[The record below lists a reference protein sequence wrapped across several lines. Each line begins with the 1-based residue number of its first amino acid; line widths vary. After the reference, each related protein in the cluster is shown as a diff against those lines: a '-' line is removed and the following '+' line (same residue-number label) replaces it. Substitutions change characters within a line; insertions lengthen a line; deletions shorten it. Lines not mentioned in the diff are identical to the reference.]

1 MNRNHQLQMTRTKA
15 AFDVVKNKLMKN
27 IEERAGNLK
36 AHPATPALQRAC
48 CGM

>member
-1 MNRNHQLQMTRTKA
+1 MTRTKA

-36 AHPATPALQRAC
+36 APVMHLSLES
-48 CGM
+48 